1 MATLRNIDPVLLE
14 TFVAIAETG
23 SFASAAVRVGRTR
36 SAVSMQMRRLEEQF
50 RDTPLFEQKGRRK
63 RLTGTGEILLSHARN
78 ILELNEGLWQSMAVA
93 NSPGL
98 IRLGA
103 PDDYVYTLL
112 PDILERY
119 ARVFPHI
126 HVEVTCEPS
135 EELSELIT
143 LDKLDLAVVTRRPAD
158 KVSKTIRV
166 EPIVWVAAKGTRF
179 PPDEPLPLAMFQ
191 PGCVAR
197 AQTIDA
203 CARAGRDYRVAY
215 SSPSIA
221 GLLSPVR
228 AGLAAAAIA
237 RCSVPHD
244 LEILPPSD
252 DLPEIGGI
260 DIALMRGGTS
270 QRPAFIQSLAEEIHA
285 SLSAARG
292 GADSQP
298 NIIG

>member
-1 MATLRNIDPVLLE
+1 MTVLRNIDPVLLE

-23 SFASAAVRVGRTR
+23 SFGSAAVRVGRSR
-36 SAVSMQMRRLEEQF
+36 SAVSMQMRRLEELF
-50 RDTPLFEQKGRRK
+50 ASTPLFQQSGRRK
-63 RLTGTGEILLSHARN
+63 RLSGTGEILLSHARN
-78 ILELNEGLWQSMAVA
+78 ILRLNDTLWQSMAAA
-93 NSPGL
+93 NSPGI

-119 ARVFPHI
+119 AKVFPHI

-143 LDKLDLAVVTRRPAD
+143 LSKLDLAVVTRRPAD
-158 KVSKTIRV
+158 KVSRTIRV
-166 EPIVWVAAKGTRF
+166 EPLVWVAAKGRRF

-191 PGCVAR
+191 HGCVAR
-197 AQTIDA
+197 SQTIEA

-221 GLLSPVR
+221 GLLSPVK

-237 RCSVPHD
+237 RCSVPND
-244 LEILPPSD
+244 LEVLPPSD

-260 DIALMRGGTS
+260 DIALMRNDALDIPDFVRGL
-270 QRPAFIQSLAEEIHA
+270 ADEIQA
-285 SLSAARG
+285 SLGPASGSVDAG
-292 GADSQP
+292 VFQ
-298 NIIG
+298 